1 MKLTIDR
8 NMPYAKEAF
17 STLGEVLARDGRQLT
32 AEDVRDAEALFT
44 RSTTKVNADLLHGSA
59 VRFYGSAVIGTDH
72 IDIPY
77 LEKQQ
82 IPWVAAPGCN
92 AESVANY
99 VTSGLLWLGGQHRFT
114 LKGKTMGIIGCGNV
128 GSKVLRHA
136 KALGL
141 KILVSDPPKQRS
153 ASSANRTTEAREIGG
168 PRSEI
173 PYVSL
178 PQLLAES
185 DIVTCHVPLT
195 KTGPDATYHMLAKEQ
210 FEQMKPGVIFINAA
224 RGPVIVTD
232 DLLAVMGTR
241 VAHVIMDCW
250 EGEPAYRT
258 DLLARVDIAT
268 PHIAGH
274 SYEGKV
280 NGTKIVYKAYLA
292 WLLKSGAGL
301 IEVDRLNTLIQD
313 ENIEALFAL
322 PPPPVPQVDLSQ
334 VSSFKFP
341 VSEGE
346 DLLRQAVL
354 RVYDIEADSLRLKR
368 SCVEDPVAR
377 AAAFD
382 QQRSKYPMRREFTS
396 TTVTLAKASP
406 GLCATLQGLGFK
418 VGEKE

>member
-1 MKLTIDR
+1 MKIVIDR

-32 AEDVRDAEALFT
+32 VADVRDADALFT
-44 RSTTKVNADLLHGSA
+44 RSTTRISAALLAGSS
-59 VRFYGSAVIGTDH
+59 VRYYGSAVIGTDH

-77 LEKQQ
+77 LEKQN

-99 VTSGLLWLGGQHRFT
+99 VTSALLWLGGQHRFT
-114 LKGKTMGIIGCGNV
+114 LKGKTIGIIGCGNV

-136 KALGL
+136 EALGL

-153 ASSANRTTEAREIGG
+153 EVGG
-168 PRSEI
+168 QRSDI
-173 PYVSL
+173 PYVAL
-178 PQLLAES
+178 EQLLAES

-195 KTGPDATYHMLAKEQ
+195 KTGQDATFQMLDTPQ
-210 FEQMKPGVIFINAA
+210 FAQMKPGVIFINAA
-224 RGPVIVTD
+224 RGAILSTD
-232 DLLAVMGTR
+232 ALLAVLGTR
-241 VAHVIMDCW
+241 IAHAVIDCW
-250 EGEPAYRT
+250 EGEPTYRT

-280 NGTKIVYKAYLA
+280 NGTKIIYKAYLA
-292 WLLKSGAGL
+292 WLAETADPVLRERAKEL
-301 IEVDRLNTLIQD
+301 LRE
-313 ENIEALFAL
+313 ENIEKLFAL
-322 PPPPVPQVDLSQ
+322 PPPPVPKVDLSQ
-334 VSSFKFP
+334 VSSFKDP
-341 VSEGE
+341 VSNTEAM
-346 DLLRQAVL
+346 LREAVL

-368 SCVEDPVAR
+368 SCVEDAMAR

-396 TTVTLAKASP
+396 TTVTLEKAS
-406 GLCATLQGLGFK
+406 AKVVSTLQGLGFK
-418 VGEKE
+418 V

>member
-1 MKLTIDR
+1 MKITIDR

-17 STLGEVLARDGRQLT
+17 STLGEVFARDGRDLT
-32 AEDVRDAEALFT
+32 IADVRDADALFT
-44 RSTTKVNADLLHGSA
+44 RSTTKVNAALLAGSS
-59 VRFYGSAVIGTDH
+59 VRYYGSAVIGTDH

-77 LEKQQ
+77 LESRH

-99 VTSGLLWLGGQHRFT
+99 VTSALLWLGAQHGFS
-114 LKGKTMGIIGCGNV
+114 LKGKTIGIIGCGNV

-141 KILVSDPPKQRS
+141 SIIVSDPPLQR
-153 ASSANRTTEAREIGG
+153 AETKLPKPARFA
-168 PRSEI
+168 
-173 PYVSL
+173 SL
-178 PQLLAES
+178 PELLAES

-195 KTGPDATYHMLAKEQ
+195 KTGPDATFQMLNTDQ
-210 FEQMKPGVIFINAA
+210 FAQMKPGVIFINAA
-224 RGPVIVTD
+224 RGAILSTD
-232 DLLAVMGTR
+232 ALLAVLGTR
-241 VAHVIMDCW
+241 IAHAVIDCW
-250 EGEPAYRT
+250 EGEPTYRT

-292 WLLKSGAGL
+292 WLAQAAGDPACRERAAEL
-301 IEVDRLNTLIQD
+301 LRE
-313 ENIEALFAL
+313 ENIEKLFAL
-322 PPPPVPQVDLSQ
+322 PAPPVPHIDLSQ
-334 VSSFKFP
+334 IKDTD
-341 VSEGE
+341 E
-346 DLLRQAVL
+346 LLRQAVL

-368 SCVEDPVAR
+368 SCVEDPAAR

-396 TTVTLAKASP
+396 TTITLKKP
-406 GLCATLQGLGFK
+406 TQKLLTTLQGLGFK
-418 VGEKE
+418 TEVLETT

>member
-1 MKLTIDR
+1 MKIVIDR

-32 AEDVRDAEALFT
+32 VADVRDADALFT
-44 RSTTKVNADLLHGSA
+44 RSTTRISAALLAGSS
-59 VRFYGSAVIGTDH
+59 VRYYGSAVIGTDH

-99 VTSGLLWLGGQHRFT
+99 VTSALLWLGGQHRFT
-114 LKGKTMGIIGCGNV
+114 LKGKTIGIIGCGNV

-136 KALGL
+136 DALGL
-141 KILVSDPPKQRS
+141 KILVSDPPKQR
-153 ASSANRTTEAREIGG
+153 AEDGG
-168 PRSEI
+168 QRSDL
-173 PYVSL
+173 PYVAL
-178 PQLLAES
+178 QQLLAES

-195 KTGPDATYHMLAKEQ
+195 KTGQDATFQMLDTPQ
-210 FEQMKPGVIFINAA
+210 FAQMKPGVIFINAA
-224 RGPVIVTD
+224 RGAILSTD
-232 DLLAVMGTR
+232 ALLGVLGTR
-241 VAHVIMDCW
+241 IAHTVIDCW
-250 EGEPAYRT
+250 EGEPTYRT

-280 NGTKIVYKAYLA
+280 NGTKIIYKAYLA
-292 WLLKSGAGL
+292 WLAETSADLVLRERAKELLREEA
-301 IEVDRLNTLIQD
+301 IEK
-313 ENIEALFAL
+313 LFAL
-322 PPPPVPQVDLSQ
+322 PPPPVPHIDLPSI
-334 VSSFKFP
+334 KE
-341 VSEGE
+341 SEE
-346 DLLRQAVL
+346 VLRQAVL

-368 SCVEDPVAR
+368 SCVEDAVAR

-418 VGEKE
+418 V

>member
-1 MKLTIDR
+1 MKLVIDR

-17 STLGEVLARDGRQLT
+17 STLGEVFARDGRQLT
-32 AEDVRDAEALFT
+32 VADVRDADALFT
-44 RSTTKVNADLLHGSA
+44 RSTTRISAALLAGSS
-59 VRFYGSAVIGTDH
+59 VRYYGSAVIGTDH

-99 VTSGLLWLGGQHRFT
+99 VTSALLWLGGQHRFT
-114 LKGKTMGIIGCGNV
+114 LKGKTIGIIGCGNV

-153 ASSANRTTEAREIGG
+153 EIGDQKSEVRG
-168 PRSEI
+168 QKSEI
-173 PYVSL
+173 PYVTL
-178 PQLLAES
+178 EQLLAES

-195 KTGPDATYHMLAKEQ
+195 KTGPDATFQMLDTPQ
-210 FEQMKPGVIFINAA
+210 FAQMKPGVIFINAA
-224 RGPVIVTD
+224 RGAILSTD
-232 DLLAVMGTR
+232 ALLAVLGTR
-241 VAHVIMDCW
+241 IAHAVIDCW
-250 EGEPAYRT
+250 EGEPTYRT

-280 NGTKIVYKAYLA
+280 NGTKIIYKAYLA
-292 WLLKSGAGL
+292 WLAETSADPVLRERAKELLREEA
-301 IEVDRLNTLIQD
+301 IEK
-313 ENIEALFAL
+313 LFAL
-322 PPPPVPQVDLSQ
+322 PPPPVPHIDLPSI
-334 VSSFKFP
+334 KE
-341 VSEGE
+341 SEE
-346 DLLRQAVL
+346 VLRQAVL

-368 SCVEDPVAR
+368 SCVEDAVAR

-406 GLCATLQGLGFK
+406 ELRATLQGLGFK
-418 VGEKE
+418 V

>member
-1 MKLTIDR
+1 MKITIDR

-32 AEDVRDAEALFT
+32 VADVRDADALFT
-44 RSTTKVNADLLHGSA
+44 RSTTRISAALLAGSA
-59 VRFYGSAVIGTDH
+59 VRYYGSAVIGTDH

-99 VTSGLLWLGGQHRFT
+99 VTSALLWLGGQHRFT
-114 LKGKTMGIIGCGNV
+114 LKGKTIGIIGCGNV

-136 KALGL
+136 EALGL

-153 ASSANRTTEAREIGG
+153 EVGG
-168 PRSEI
+168 QKSEI
-173 PYVSL
+173 PYVTL
-178 PQLLAES
+178 EQLLAES

-195 KTGPDATYHMLAKEQ
+195 KTGQDATFQMLDTPQ
-210 FEQMKPGVIFINAA
+210 FAQMKTGVIFINAA
-224 RGPVIVTD
+224 RGAILSTD
-232 DLLAVMGTR
+232 ALLAVLGTR
-241 VAHVIMDCW
+241 IAHAVIDCW
-250 EGEPAYRT
+250 EGEPTYRT

-280 NGTKIVYKAYLA
+280 NGTKIIYKAYLA
-292 WLLKSGAGL
+292 WLAKTADPVLRERANEL
-301 IEVDRLNTLIQD
+301 LREEAIEK
-313 ENIEALFAL
+313 LFAL
-322 PPPPVPQVDLSQ
+322 PPPPVPKVDLSQ
-334 VSSFKFP
+334 VSSFKDP
-341 VSEGE
+341 VSNTEAM
-346 DLLRQAVL
+346 LREAVL

-368 SCVEDPVAR
+368 SCVEDAMAR

-396 TTVTLAKASP
+396 TTVTLEKASP

-418 VGEKE
+418 I

>member
-1 MKLTIDR
+1 MKIVIDR

-32 AEDVRDAEALFT
+32 VADVRDADALFT
-44 RSTTKVNADLLHGSA
+44 RSTTRISAALLAGSS
-59 VRFYGSAVIGTDH
+59 VRYYGSAVIGTDH

-77 LEKQQ
+77 LEKQN

-99 VTSGLLWLGGQHRFT
+99 VTSALLWLGGQHRFT
-114 LKGKTMGIIGCGNV
+114 LKGKTIGIIGCGNV

-136 KALGL
+136 EALGL

-153 ASSANRTTEAREIGG
+153 EVGG
-168 PRSEI
+168 QRSDI
-173 PYVSL
+173 PYVAL
-178 PQLLAES
+178 EQLLAES

-195 KTGPDATYHMLAKEQ
+195 KTGQDATFQMLDTPQ
-210 FEQMKPGVIFINAA
+210 FAQMKPGVIFINAA
-224 RGPVIVTD
+224 RGAILSTD
-232 DLLAVMGTR
+232 ALLAVLGTR
-241 VAHVIMDCW
+241 IAHAVIDCW
-250 EGEPAYRT
+250 EGEPTYRT

-280 NGTKIVYKAYLA
+280 NGTKIIYKAYLA
-292 WLLKSGAGL
+292 WLAETADPVLRERAKEL
-301 IEVDRLNTLIQD
+301 LRE
-313 ENIEALFAL
+313 ENIEKLFAL
-322 PPPPVPQVDLSQ
+322 PPPPVPKVDLSQ
-334 VSSFKFP
+334 VSSFKDP
-341 VSEGE
+341 VSNTEAM
-346 DLLRQAVL
+346 LREAVL

-368 SCVEDPVAR
+368 SCVEDAMAR

-396 TTVTLAKASP
+396 TTVTLEKASAK
-406 GLCATLQGLGFK
+406 LSATLQGLGFK
-418 VGEKE
+418 TGEME

>member
-1 MKLTIDR
+1 MKITIDR

-17 STLGEVLARDGRQLT
+17 STLGEVFARDGRDLT
-32 AEDVRDAEALFT
+32 ITDVRDADALFT
-44 RSTTKVNADLLHGSA
+44 RSTTRISAALLAGSA
-59 VRFYGSAVIGTDH
+59 VRYYGSAVIGTDH

-77 LEKQQ
+77 LESRQ

-99 VTSGLLWLGGQHRFT
+99 VTSALLWLGAQHGFS
-114 LKGKTMGIIGCGNV
+114 LKGKTIGIIGCGNV

-141 KILVSDPPKQRS
+141 SIIVSDPPLQR
-153 ASSANRTTEAREIGG
+153 AEMKLPKPARFA
-168 PRSEI
+168 
-173 PYVSL
+173 SL
-178 PQLLAES
+178 PELLAES
-185 DIVTCHVPLT
+185 DIITCHVPLT
-195 KTGPDATYHMLAKEQ
+195 KTGPDATYQMLNTEQ
-210 FEQMKPGVIFINAA
+210 FEQMKSGVIFINAA
-224 RGPVIVTD
+224 RGAILSTD
-232 DLLAVMGTR
+232 ALLAVLGTR
-241 VAHVIMDCW
+241 VAHAVIDCW
-250 EGEPAYRT
+250 EGEPTYRT
-258 DLLARVDIAT
+258 DLLARADIAT

-292 WLLKSGAGL
+292 WLAQTAGDPSCREHAAEL
-301 IEVDRLNTLIQD
+301 LRE
-313 ENIEALFAL
+313 ENIEKLFAL

-334 VSSFKFP
+334 IKDP
-341 VSEGE
+341 E

-368 SCVEDPVAR
+368 SCVEDSAAR

-396 TTVTLAKASP
+396 TQVTLKKPTAKLLS
-406 GLCATLQGLGFK
+406 TLQGLGFK
-418 VGEKE
+418 TGALE

>member
-1 MKLTIDR
+1 MKIVIDR

-32 AEDVRDAEALFT
+32 VADVRDADALFT
-44 RSTTKVNADLLHGSA
+44 RSTTRISAALLAGSS
-59 VRFYGSAVIGTDH
+59 VRYYGSAVIGTDH

-77 LEKQQ
+77 LEKQN

-99 VTSGLLWLGGQHRFT
+99 VTSALLWLGGQHRFT

-153 ASSANRTTEAREIGG
+153 EVGG
-168 PRSEI
+168 QRSDI
-173 PYVSL
+173 PYVAL
-178 PQLLAES
+178 AQLLAES

-195 KTGPDATYHMLAKEQ
+195 KTGQDATFQMLDTAQ
-210 FEQMKPGVIFINAA
+210 FAQMKPGVIFINAA
-224 RGPVIVTD
+224 RGAILSTD
-232 DLLAVMGTR
+232 ALLAVLGTR
-241 VAHVIMDCW
+241 IAHAVIDCW
-250 EGEPAYRT
+250 EGEPTYRT
-258 DLLARVDIAT
+258 DLLARADIAT

-280 NGTKIVYKAYLA
+280 NGTKIIYKAYLA
-292 WLLKSGAGL
+292 WLAETADPVLRERAKEL
-301 IEVDRLNTLIQD
+301 LRE
-313 ENIEALFAL
+313 ENIEKLFAL
-322 PPPPVPQVDLSQ
+322 PPPPVPKVDLSQ
-334 VSSFKFP
+334 VSSFKDP
-341 VSEGE
+341 VSNTEAM
-346 DLLRQAVL
+346 LREAVL

-368 SCVEDPVAR
+368 SCVEDAMAR

-396 TTVTLAKASP
+396 TTVTLEKASAK
-406 GLCATLQGLGFK
+406 LSATLQGLGFK
-418 VGEKE
+418 TGEME

>member
-1 MKLTIDR
+1 MKLVIDR

-32 AEDVRDAEALFT
+32 VADVRDANALFT
-44 RSTTKVNADLLHGSA
+44 RSTTRISAALLAGSS
-59 VRFYGSAVIGTDH
+59 VRYYGSAVIGTDH

-99 VTSGLLWLGGQHRFT
+99 VTSALLWLGGQHRFT
-114 LKGKTMGIIGCGNV
+114 LKGKTIGIIGCGNV

-136 KALGL
+136 EALGL

-153 ASSANRTTEAREIGG
+153 EVGG
-168 PRSEI
+168 QKSEI
-173 PYVSL
+173 PYVTL
-178 PQLLAES
+178 EQLLAES

-195 KTGPDATYHMLAKEQ
+195 KTGQDATFQMLDTPQ
-210 FEQMKPGVIFINAA
+210 FAQMKSGVIFINAA
-224 RGPVIVTD
+224 RGAILSTD
-232 DLLAVMGTR
+232 ALLDVLGTR
-241 VAHVIMDCW
+241 IAHAVIDCW
-250 EGEPAYRT
+250 EGEPTYRT

-280 NGTKIVYKAYLA
+280 NGTKIIYKAYLA
-292 WLLKSGAGL
+292 WLAETADPVLRERAKEL
-301 IEVDRLNTLIQD
+301 LRE
-313 ENIEALFAL
+313 ENIEKLFAL
-322 PPPPVPQVDLSQ
+322 PPPPVPHIDLPSIKDNEE
-334 VSSFKFP
+334 V
-341 VSEGE
+341 
-346 DLLRQAVL
+346 LRQAVL

-368 SCVEDPVAR
+368 SCVEDAMAR

-382 QQRSKYPMRREFTS
+382 LQRSKYPMRREFTS
-396 TTVTLAKASP
+396 TTVTLTKPTAKLS
-406 GLCATLQGLGFK
+406 ATLQGLGFK
-418 VGEKE
+418 V

>member
-1 MKLTIDR
+1 MKLVIDR

-17 STLGEVLARDGRQLT
+17 STLGEVFARDGRQLT
-32 AEDVRDAEALFT
+32 VADVRDADALFT
-44 RSTTKVNADLLHGSA
+44 RSTTRISAALLAGSS
-59 VRFYGSAVIGTDH
+59 VRYYGSAVIGTDH

-99 VTSGLLWLGGQHRFT
+99 VTSALLWLGGQHRFT
-114 LKGKTMGIIGCGNV
+114 LKGKTIGIIGCGNV

-141 KILVSDPPKQRS
+141 KILVSDPPL
-153 ASSANRTTEAREIGG
+153 EREGG
-168 PRSEI
+168 SRREEGGGKKEEI
-173 PYVSL
+173 PFVSL
-178 PQLLAES
+178 QQLLAES

-195 KTGPDATYHMLAKEQ
+195 KTGPDATFQMLDTPQ
-210 FEQMKPGVIFINAA
+210 FAQMKPGVIFINAA
-224 RGPVIVTD
+224 RGANLSTD
-232 DLLAVMGTR
+232 ALLAVLGTR
-241 VAHVIMDCW
+241 IAHAVIDCW
-250 EGEPAYRT
+250 EGEPTYRT

-280 NGTKIVYKAYLA
+280 NGTKIIYKAYLA
-292 WLLKSGAGL
+292 WRAETSADPVLRARAKELLREEA
-301 IEVDRLNTLIQD
+301 IEK
-313 ENIEALFAL
+313 LFAL
-322 PPPPVPQVDLSQ
+322 PPPPVPHINLPSI
-334 VSSFKFP
+334 KE
-341 VSEGE
+341 SEE
-346 DLLRQAVL
+346 VLRQAVL

-368 SCVEDPVAR
+368 SCVEDAVAR

-396 TTVTLAKASP
+396 TSVTLAKASP
-406 GLCATLQGLGFK
+406 ELRATLQGLGFK
-418 VGEKE
+418 VGAKE

>member
-1 MKLTIDR
+1 MKITIDR

-32 AEDVRDAEALFT
+32 IADVRDADALFT
-44 RSTTKVNADLLHGSA
+44 RSTTRISAALLAGSA
-59 VRFYGSAVIGTDH
+59 VRYYGSAVIGTDH

-77 LEKQQ
+77 LESRQ

-99 VTSGLLWLGGQHRFT
+99 VTSALLWLGAQHGFS
-114 LKGKTMGIIGCGNV
+114 LKGKTIGIIGCGNV

-141 KILVSDPPKQRS
+141 KVLVSDPP
-153 ASSANRTTEAREIGG
+153 REREEGGGRPPSPIGLRRPG
-168 PRSEI
+168 REKI
-173 PYVSL
+173 PFVSL
-178 PQLLAES
+178 EQLLAES

-195 KTGPDATYHMLAKEQ
+195 KTGPDATYQMLNTEQ
-210 FEQMKPGVIFINAA
+210 FEQMKSGVIFINAA
-224 RGPVIVTD
+224 RGAILSTD
-232 DLLAVMGTR
+232 ALLAVLGTR
-241 VAHVIMDCW
+241 IAHTVIDCW
-250 EGEPAYRT
+250 EGEPTYRT
-258 DLLARVDIAT
+258 DLLARADIAT

-292 WLLKSGAGL
+292 WLAQAAGDPSCREHAAEL
-301 IEVDRLNTLIQD
+301 LRE
-313 ENIEALFAL
+313 ENIEKLFAL
-322 PPPPVPQVDLSQ
+322 PPPPVPHIDLSQ
-334 VSSFKFP
+334 IKDP
-341 VSEGE
+341 E

-368 SCVEDPVAR
+368 SCDEDSAAR

-396 TTVTLAKASP
+396 TQVTLKKP
-406 GLCATLQGLGFK
+406 TQKLLTTLQGLGFK
-418 VGEKE
+418 TGTME

>member
-1 MKLTIDR
+1 MLMKLVIDR

-17 STLGEVLARDGRQLT
+17 STLGEVFARDGRQLT
-32 AEDVRDAEALFT
+32 VADVRDADALFT
-44 RSTTKVNADLLHGSA
+44 RSTTRISAALLAGSA
-59 VRFYGSAVIGTDH
+59 VRYYGSAVIGTDH

-99 VTSGLLWLGGQHRFT
+99 VTSALLWLGGQHRFT
-114 LKGKTMGIIGCGNV
+114 LKGKTIGIIGCGNV

-153 ASSANRTTEAREIGG
+153 EGG
-168 PRSEI
+168 GQKSEI
-173 PYVSL
+173 PYVTL
-178 PQLLAES
+178 EQLLAES

-195 KTGPDATYHMLAKEQ
+195 KTGPDATFQMLDTPQ
-210 FEQMKPGVIFINAA
+210 FAQMKPGVIFINAA
-224 RGPVIVTD
+224 RGAILSTD
-232 DLLAVMGTR
+232 ALLAVLGTR
-241 VAHVIMDCW
+241 VAHVVMDCW
-250 EGEPAYRT
+250 EGEPTYRT

-280 NGTKIVYKAYLA
+280 NGTKIVYTAYLA
-292 WLLKSGAGL
+292 WLAETAAPVLRERAKELLREEA
-301 IEVDRLNTLIQD
+301 
-313 ENIEALFAL
+313 IEALFAL

-334 VSSFKFP
+334 VSSFQFP

-368 SCVEDPVAR
+368 SCVEDAMAR

-406 GLCATLQGLGFK
+406 SLRATLQGLGFK
-418 VGEKE
+418 VEAKE

>member
-1 MKLTIDR
+1 MKITIDR

-32 AEDVRDAEALFT
+32 VADVRDADALFT
-44 RSTTKVNADLLHGSA
+44 RSTTRISAALLAGSS
-59 VRFYGSAVIGTDH
+59 VRYYGSAVIGTDH

-77 LEKQQ
+77 LEKQN

-99 VTSGLLWLGGQHRFT
+99 VTSALLWLGGQHRFT
-114 LKGKTMGIIGCGNV
+114 LKGKTIGIIGCGNV

-136 KALGL
+136 EALGL

-153 ASSANRTTEAREIGG
+153 EVGG
-168 PRSEI
+168 QRSDI
-173 PYVSL
+173 PYVAL
-178 PQLLAES
+178 EQLLAES

-195 KTGPDATYHMLAKEQ
+195 KTGQDATFQMLDTPQ
-210 FEQMKPGVIFINAA
+210 FAQMKPGVIFINAA
-224 RGPVIVTD
+224 RGAILSTD
-232 DLLAVMGTR
+232 ALLAVLGTR
-241 VAHVIMDCW
+241 IAHAVIDCW
-250 EGEPAYRT
+250 EGEPTYRT

-280 NGTKIVYKAYLA
+280 NGTKIIYKAYLA
-292 WLLKSGAGL
+292 WLAETADPVLRERAKEL
-301 IEVDRLNTLIQD
+301 LRE
-313 ENIEALFAL
+313 ENIEKLFAL
-322 PPPPVPQVDLSQ
+322 PPPPVPKVDLSQ
-334 VSSFKFP
+334 VSSFKDP
-341 VSEGE
+341 VSNTEAM
-346 DLLRQAVL
+346 LREAVL

-368 SCVEDPVAR
+368 SCVEDAMAR

-396 TTVTLAKASP
+396 TTVTLEKAS
-406 GLCATLQGLGFK
+406 AKVVSTLQGLGFK
-418 VGEKE
+418 V